1 MAVKAVKAPG
11 LNFVPTAQP
20 SPRSRRT
27 SRVVG
32 TPHTHEPW
40 GSITRF
46 TEGCGRTSCWKA
58 HGPEVPADDPVSVD
72 DALELRRR

>member
-1 MAVKAVKAPG
+1 
-11 LNFVPTAQP
+11 
-20 SPRSRRT
+20 
-27 SRVVG
+27 VVG

>member
-11 LNFVPTAQP
+11 LNVVPTGQP
-20 SPRSRRT
+20 SPRTRRT
-27 SRVVG
+27 SRAVG

-46 TEGCGRTSCWKA
+46 TEGGRTSCSK
-58 HGPEVPADDPVSVD
+58 GSRPRRSRRTIPSVD
-72 DALELRRR
+72 DALELR